1 MEKYN
6 LNVNTMG
13 VNLPFKSY
21 LLQQKQIKTLE
32 SQNEAF
38 KKATKGMVIVL
49 AKVPEN
55 VKYESYTQLG
65 KLDFIDVR
73 YEGVYEFISNI
84 NENLKKVLDERVIKM
99 AKDKEELVNVNKKL
113 EYKISKLANESSV
126 IAANVSLLDKVQHL
140 GSENKELKKQIK
152 ELSEN
157 KEELEYKELYEKLKT
172 EFNEQQNTLKRIILQ
187 EEIANRKIEELS
199 NLGVSLNKVIT
210 DLRFR
215 LGKITRNPI
224 YKLINYYY
232 EQRERRK

>member
-49 AKVPEN
+49 AKAPEN

-73 YEGVYEFISNI
+73 YEGVYEFMSNI
-84 NENLKKVLDERVIKM
+84 SENLKKVLDERVIKM
-99 AKDKEELVNVNKKL
+99 AKDKEELVNANKKL

-140 GSENKELKKQIK
+140 GSENKELKKQLK
-152 ELSEN
+152 EFSEN

>member
-6 LNVNTMG
+6 LNVSTMG

-73 YEGVYEFISNI
+73 YEGVYEFMSNI

-99 AKDKEELVNVNKKL
+99 AKDKEALVNANKKL

-126 IAANVSLLDKVQHL
+126 IAANVSLLDKVQSL
-140 GSENKELKKQIK
+140 GSENKELKKQLK

-172 EFNEQQNTLKRIILQ
+172 ELNEQQNTLKRVILQ

>member
-6 LNVNTMG
+6 LNVSTMG

-32 SQNEAF
+32 LQNEAF

-73 YEGVYEFISNI
+73 YEGVYEFISNV

-99 AKDKEELVNVNKKL
+99 AKDKEALVNANKKL

-140 GSENKELKKQIK
+140 GSENKELKKQLK

-157 KEELEYKELYEKLKT
+157 KEELEYKELYEKLKI
-172 EFNEQQNTLKRIILQ
+172 EFNEQQNTLKRVILQ
-187 EEIANRKIEELS
+187 EEIANKKIEELS

>member
-49 AKVPEN
+49 AKAPEN

-73 YEGVYEFISNI
+73 YEGVYEFMSNI
-84 NENLKKVLDERVIKM
+84 SENLKKVLDERVIKM
-99 AKDKEELVNVNKKL
+99 AKDKEELVNANKKL
-113 EYKISKLANESSV
+113 EYKISK
-126 IAANVSLLDKVQHL
+126 
-140 GSENKELKKQIK
+140 
-152 ELSEN
+152 
-157 KEELEYKELYEKLKT
+157 
-172 EFNEQQNTLKRIILQ
+172 
-187 EEIANRKIEELS
+187 
-199 NLGVSLNKVIT
+199 
-210 DLRFR
+210 
-215 LGKITRNPI
+215 
-224 YKLINYYY
+224 
-232 EQRERRK
+232 